1 MILEE
6 VITTAGDATVVFLQT
21 YNPFSLGLASFVEFE
36 RVSNEAVEELN
47 GVAARA
53 ALTQGALVANGFTP
67 MQGTTT
73 ATTHMTDSPPDI
85 HPRAIGF
92 DILAVALVE
101 ALG

>member
-1 MILEE
+1 MALHQ
-6 VITTAGDATVVFLQT
+6 TGDPFGVGPASVVAF
-21 YNPFSLGLASFVEFE
+21 GG
-36 RVSNEAVEELN
+36 VSNEAGEGLN

-53 ALTQGALVANGFTP
+53 ARAQGALVANGFTP